1 MVRSEALSSQTHL
14 HSWHLKGPKQ
24 SQVTFSNGSYK
35 ALIYI
40 RKLFFAEERYS
51 ILTETFSHKRFLVNT
66 LSFSN
71 VRGIKAK

>member
-40 RKLFFAEERYS
+40 RMPFVLKKITVF
-51 ILTETFSHKRFLVNT
+51 LTEMFPQKVLVSVNI
-66 LSFSN
+66 F
-71 VRGIKAK
+71 